1 MAEPIDYLK
10 TYLNI
15 DPMDY
20 SAMEA
25 QIAGEPLPERE
36 VFTMPSYRPQ
46 VDLSQMQAMPMQP
59 MAPTQPSGD
68 SRLQSLMDEISALK
82 SQIAELESAQATPVS
97 DVPATR
103 IVDELTKPK
112 PDKTITTSPALP
124 EGIAEGGRYFT
135 GPNGER
141 MYQPPMPK
149 VGPGQFQTMVMP
161 PAINL
166 DTGKPLDFGGE
177 KLTIGASLNDAL
189 QNLRTGQQPQLI
201 EKISQPN
208 EKKGGLSGILARL
221 NEKIRKQQPIM
232 AEGIP
237 MPTQDLKL
245 DADNI
250 PEGMTLFGQPI
261 TPDSFGGEPT
271 RKGFAMATARPDLP
285 PANVRG
291 PFGFINNKQPSS
303 GGSIGEAIRN
313 LTLKFPK
320 AQMQSVRLP
329 NQVRADSSTTPY
341 SVIQDQSLPSLP
353 SRDVARNVL
362 DTQMMYRPMQFAGGG
377 SLDKALQNLKSQLRN
392 G

>member
-59 MAPTQPSGD
+59 MAPTQSSGD

-124 EGIAEGGRYFT
+124 EGIAEGGRYYT

-149 VGPGQFQTMVMP
+149 LGPGQVGTMVMP
-161 PAINL
+161 PPINL
-166 DTGKPLDFGGE
+166 DTYKPLDFGGG
-177 KLTIGASLNDAL
+177 KLTFGRDGL
-189 QNLRTGQQPQLI
+189 QNR
-201 EKISQPN
+201 
-208 EKKGGLSGILARL
+208 
-221 NEKIRKQQPIM
+221 M
-232 AEGIP
+232 V
-237 MPTQDLKL
+237 
-245 DADNI
+245 
-250 PEGMTLFGQPI
+250 
-261 TPDSFGGEPT
+261 GEPT
-271 RKGFAMATARPDLP
+271 KIFGQSRPTPKPISTTIAELQGQMQNIP
-285 PANVRG
+285 QIPN
-291 PFGFINNKQPSS
+291 SE
-303 GGSIGEAIRN
+303 SIGEAIRN
-313 LTLKFPK
+313 LNLKFSKP
-320 AQMQSVRLP
+320 QMLP
-329 NQVRADSSTTPY
+329 NQLPVQVRADSSTTPN
-341 SVIQDQSLPSLP
+341 VIQDQSLPSLP

-377 SLDKALQNLKSQLRN
+377 SLDKALQNLKSKLSN

>member
-1 MAEPIDYLK
+1 
-10 TYLNI
+10 
-15 DPMDY
+15 
-20 SAMEA
+20 
-25 QIAGEPLPERE
+25 
-36 VFTMPSYRPQ
+36 
-46 VDLSQMQAMPMQP
+46 MQAMPMQP

-112 PDKTITTSPALP
+112 PDKIITPSPALP
-124 EGIAEGGRYFT
+124 EGIAEGGRYYT

-149 VGPGQFQTMVMP
+149 LGPGQFGTMVMP
-161 PAINL
+161 PPINL
-166 DTGKPLDFGGE
+166 DTGKPLDFGGG
-177 KLTIGASLNDAL
+177 KLTFGASLNDAL
-189 QNLRTGQQPQLI
+189 RNLRTGQQPQFI
-201 EKISQPN
+201 EKV
-208 EKKGGLSGILARL
+208 
-221 NEKIRKQQPIM
+221 KIPKF
-232 AEGIP
+232 
-237 MPTQDLKL
+237 KL

-250 PEGMTLFGQPI
+250 PEGMTLFGQAI

-320 AQMQSVRLP
+320 PQMQSVRLP
-329 NQVRADSSTTPY
+329 NQVRADSSTTPN
-341 SVIQDQSLPSLP
+341 VIQDQSLPSLP

-377 SLDKALQNLKSQLRN
+377 SLDKALQNLKSKLSN

>member
-103 IVDELTKPK
+103 IVEDVVK
-112 PDKTITTSPALP
+112 
-124 EGIAEGGRYFT
+124 IAPQKLE
-135 GPNGER
+135 N
-141 MYQPPMPK
+141 K
-149 VGPGQFQTMVMP
+149 MV
-161 PAINL
+161 
-166 DTGKPLDFGGE
+166 
-177 KLTIGASLNDAL
+177 
-189 QNLRTGQQPQLI
+189 
-201 EKISQPN
+201 
-208 EKKGGLSGILARL
+208 
-221 NEKIRKQQPIM
+221 
-232 AEGIP
+232 
-237 MPTQDLKL
+237 
-245 DADNI
+245 
-250 PEGMTLFGQPI
+250 
-261 TPDSFGGEPT
+261 GEPT
-271 RKGFAMATARPDLP
+271 KIFGQSRPTPKPISTTIAELQGQMQNIP
-285 PANVRG
+285 QIPNA
-291 PFGFINNKQPSS
+291 K
-303 GGSIGEAIRN
+303 SIGEAIRN
-313 LTLKFPK
+313 LNLKFPK
-320 AQMQSVRLP
+320 PQMLP
-329 NQVRADSSTTPY
+329 NQLPVQVRADSSTTPY
-341 SVIQDQSLPSLP
+341 SMIQDQSLPSLP

-362 DTQMMYRPMQFAGGG
+362 DTQMMYRPQQFAGGG
-377 SLDKALQNLKSQLRN
+377 SLDKALQNLKSELGN

>member
-59 MAPTQPSGD
+59 MAPTQSIGD

-103 IVDELTKPK
+103 IVEDVVK
-112 PDKTITTSPALP
+112 
-124 EGIAEGGRYFT
+124 IAPQKLE
-135 GPNGER
+135 NR
-141 MYQPPMPK
+141 M
-149 VGPGQFQTMVMP
+149 V
-161 PAINL
+161 
-166 DTGKPLDFGGE
+166 
-177 KLTIGASLNDAL
+177 
-189 QNLRTGQQPQLI
+189 
-201 EKISQPN
+201 
-208 EKKGGLSGILARL
+208 
-221 NEKIRKQQPIM
+221 
-232 AEGIP
+232 
-237 MPTQDLKL
+237 
-245 DADNI
+245 
-250 PEGMTLFGQPI
+250 
-261 TPDSFGGEPT
+261 GEPT
-271 RKGFAMATARPDLP
+271 KI
-285 PANVRG
+285 
-291 PFGFINNKQPSS
+291 FGQSKPTSKPISTTIAELQGQMQNIPQIPNAE
-303 GGSIGEAIRN
+303 SIGEAIQN
-313 LTLKFPK
+313 LNLKFQP
-320 AQMQSVRLP
+320 QMLP
-329 NQVRADSSTTPY
+329 NQVRADSSTTPN
-341 SVIQDQSLPSLP
+341 VIQDQSLPSLP

-377 SLDKALQNLKSQLRN
+377 SLDKALQNLKSELGN

>member
-59 MAPTQPSGD
+59 MAPTQSIGD

-103 IVDELTKPK
+103 IVEDVVK
-112 PDKTITTSPALP
+112 
-124 EGIAEGGRYFT
+124 IAPQKLE
-135 GPNGER
+135 NR
-141 MYQPPMPK
+141 M
-149 VGPGQFQTMVMP
+149 V
-161 PAINL
+161 
-166 DTGKPLDFGGE
+166 
-177 KLTIGASLNDAL
+177 
-189 QNLRTGQQPQLI
+189 
-201 EKISQPN
+201 
-208 EKKGGLSGILARL
+208 
-221 NEKIRKQQPIM
+221 
-232 AEGIP
+232 
-237 MPTQDLKL
+237 
-245 DADNI
+245 
-250 PEGMTLFGQPI
+250 
-261 TPDSFGGEPT
+261 GEPT
-271 RKGFAMATARPDLP
+271 KI
-285 PANVRG
+285 
-291 PFGFINNKQPSS
+291 FGQSKPTSKPISTTIAELQGQMQNIPQIPNAE
-303 GGSIGEAIRN
+303 SIGEAIRN
-313 LTLKFPK
+313 LNLKFQP
-320 AQMQSVRLP
+320 QMLP
-329 NQVRADSSTTPY
+329 NQVRADSSTTPN
-341 SVIQDQSLPSLP
+341 VIQDQSLPSLP

-377 SLDKALQNLKSQLRN
+377 SLDKALQNLKSKLSN

>member
-59 MAPTQPSGD
+59 MAPTQSIGD

-103 IVDELTKPK
+103 IVEDVVK
-112 PDKTITTSPALP
+112 
-124 EGIAEGGRYFT
+124 IAPQKLE
-135 GPNGER
+135 NR
-141 MYQPPMPK
+141 M
-149 VGPGQFQTMVMP
+149 V
-161 PAINL
+161 
-166 DTGKPLDFGGE
+166 
-177 KLTIGASLNDAL
+177 
-189 QNLRTGQQPQLI
+189 
-201 EKISQPN
+201 
-208 EKKGGLSGILARL
+208 
-221 NEKIRKQQPIM
+221 
-232 AEGIP
+232 
-237 MPTQDLKL
+237 
-245 DADNI
+245 
-250 PEGMTLFGQPI
+250 
-261 TPDSFGGEPT
+261 GEPT
-271 RKGFAMATARPDLP
+271 KI
-285 PANVRG
+285 
-291 PFGFINNKQPSS
+291 FGQSKPTSKPISTTIAELQGQMQNIPQIPNAE
-303 GGSIGEAIRN
+303 SIGEAIRN
-313 LTLKFPK
+313 LNLKFQP
-320 AQMQSVRLP
+320 QMLP
-329 NQVRADSSTTPY
+329 NQVRADSSTTPN
-341 SVIQDQSLPSLP
+341 VIQDQSLPSLP

-377 SLDKALQNLKSQLRN
+377 SLDKALQNLKSELGN

>member
-124 EGIAEGGRYFT
+124 EGIAEGGTYFT

-149 VGPGQFQTMVMP
+149 LGAGMVGNMMLP
-161 PAINL
+161 PPINL
-166 DTGKPLDFGGE
+166 DTGKPNEFGGE
-177 KLTIGASLNDAL
+177 KLTIGRDGL
-189 QNLRTGQQPQLI
+189 QNR
-201 EKISQPN
+201 
-208 EKKGGLSGILARL
+208 
-221 NEKIRKQQPIM
+221 M
-232 AEGIP
+232 V
-237 MPTQDLKL
+237 
-245 DADNI
+245 
-250 PEGMTLFGQPI
+250 
-261 TPDSFGGEPT
+261 GEPT
-271 RKGFAMATARPDLP
+271 KI
-285 PANVRG
+285 
-291 PFGFINNKQPSS
+291 FGQSKPTSNLISTTISKLQGQMQNIPQIPNAK
-303 GGSIGEAIRN
+303 SIGEAIRN
-313 LTLKFPK
+313 LNLKFPK
-320 AQMQSVRLP
+320 PQMLP
-329 NQVRADSSTTPY
+329 NQLPVQVRADSSTTPY
-341 SVIQDQSLPSLP
+341 NVIQDQSLPSLP

-377 SLDKALQNLKSQLRN
+377 SLDKALQNLKSQLNN

>member
-59 MAPTQPSGD
+59 MAPTQSSGD

-112 PDKTITTSPALP
+112 PDKIITTSPALP

-149 VGPGQFQTMVMP
+149 LGAGMMGNMMLP

-166 DTGKPLDFGGE
+166 DTGKPNEFGGE
-177 KLTIGASLNDAL
+177 KLTVGRDGL
-189 QNLRTGQQPQLI
+189 QN
-201 EKISQPN
+201 K
-208 EKKGGLSGILARL
+208 
-221 NEKIRKQQPIM
+221 M
-232 AEGIP
+232 V
-237 MPTQDLKL
+237 
-245 DADNI
+245 
-250 PEGMTLFGQPI
+250 
-261 TPDSFGGEPT
+261 GEPT
-271 RKGFAMATARPDLP
+271 KI
-285 PANVRG
+285 
-291 PFGFINNKQPSS
+291 FGQSQPTSKPIS
-303 GGSIGEAIRN
+303 TTIAELQGQMQNIPQIHNAKSIGEAIRN
-313 LTLKFPK
+313 LNLKFPK
-320 AQMQSVRLP
+320 PQILP
-329 NQVRADSSTTPY
+329 NQLPVQVRADSSTTPY
-341 SVIQDQSLPSLP
+341 SMIQDQSLPSLP

-362 DTQMMYRPMQFAGGG
+362 DTQMMFRPQQFAGGG
-377 SLDKALQNLKSQLRN
+377 SLDKALQNLKSELGN

>member
-59 MAPTQPSGD
+59 MAPTQSIGD

-103 IVDELTKPK
+103 IVEDVVK
-112 PDKTITTSPALP
+112 
-124 EGIAEGGRYFT
+124 IAPQKLE
-135 GPNGER
+135 NR
-141 MYQPPMPK
+141 M
-149 VGPGQFQTMVMP
+149 V
-161 PAINL
+161 
-166 DTGKPLDFGGE
+166 
-177 KLTIGASLNDAL
+177 
-189 QNLRTGQQPQLI
+189 
-201 EKISQPN
+201 
-208 EKKGGLSGILARL
+208 
-221 NEKIRKQQPIM
+221 
-232 AEGIP
+232 
-237 MPTQDLKL
+237 
-245 DADNI
+245 
-250 PEGMTLFGQPI
+250 
-261 TPDSFGGEPT
+261 GEPT
-271 RKGFAMATARPDLP
+271 KI
-285 PANVRG
+285 
-291 PFGFINNKQPSS
+291 FGQSKPTSKPISTTIAELQGQMQNIPQIPNAQ
-303 GGSIGEAIRN
+303 SIGEAIRN
-313 LTLKFPK
+313 LNLKFQP
-320 AQMQSVRLP
+320 QMLP
-329 NQVRADSSTTPY
+329 NQVRADSSTTPN
-341 SVIQDQSLPSLP
+341 VIQDQSLPSLP

-377 SLDKALQNLKSQLRN
+377 SLDKALQNLKSELGN

>member
-112 PDKTITTSPALP
+112 PDKTITPSPAL
-124 EGIAEGGRYFT
+124 
-135 GPNGER
+135 
-141 MYQPPMPK
+141 
-149 VGPGQFQTMVMP
+149 
-161 PAINL
+161 
-166 DTGKPLDFGGE
+166 
-177 KLTIGASLNDAL
+177 S
-189 QNLRTGQQPQLI
+189 
-201 EKISQPN
+201 
-208 EKKGGLSGILARL
+208 
-221 NEKIRKQQPIM
+221 
-232 AEGIP
+232 
-237 MPTQDLKL
+237 
-245 DADNI
+245 
-250 PEGMTLFGQPI
+250 EGMTLFGQAI

-341 SVIQDQSLPSLP
+341 NVIQDQPLPSLP

-362 DTQMMYRPMQFAGGG
+362 DTQMMYRPQQFAGGG
-377 SLDKALQNLKSQLRN
+377 SLDKALQNLKSQLSN

>member
-59 MAPTQPSGD
+59 MAPTQPSSD

-103 IVDELTKPK
+103 IVDELTQPK

-124 EGIAEGGRYFT
+124 EGIAEGGRYYT

-149 VGPGQFQTMVMP
+149 LGAGQFGTMVMP

-166 DTGKPLDFGGE
+166 DTYKPLDFGGG
-177 KLTIGASLNDAL
+177 KLTFGRDDL
-189 QNLRTGQQPQLI
+189 QN
-201 EKISQPN
+201 K
-208 EKKGGLSGILARL
+208 
-221 NEKIRKQQPIM
+221 M
-232 AEGIP
+232 V
-237 MPTQDLKL
+237 
-245 DADNI
+245 
-250 PEGMTLFGQPI
+250 
-261 TPDSFGGEPT
+261 GEPT
-271 RKGFAMATARPDLP
+271 KIFGQSRPTPKPISTTIAELQGQMQNIP
-285 PANVRG
+285 QIPNA
-291 PFGFINNKQPSS
+291 K
-303 GGSIGEAIRN
+303 SIGEAIRN
-313 LTLKFPK
+313 LNLKFPK
-320 AQMQSVRLP
+320 PQMLP
-329 NQVRADSSTTPY
+329 NQLPVQVRADSSTTPY
-341 SVIQDQSLPSLP
+341 NVIQDQSLPSLP

-362 DTQMMYRPMQFAGGG
+362 DTQMMFRPQQFAGGG
-377 SLDKALQNLKSQLRN
+377 SLDKALQNLKSQLSN

>member
-59 MAPTQPSGD
+59 MAPTQPSSD

-103 IVDELTKPK
+103 IVDELTQPK

-124 EGIAEGGRYFT
+124 EGIAEGGRYYT

-149 VGPGQFQTMVMP
+149 LGAGQFGTMVMP

-166 DTGKPLDFGGE
+166 DTYKPLDFGGG
-177 KLTIGASLNDAL
+177 KLTFGRDDL
-189 QNLRTGQQPQLI
+189 QN
-201 EKISQPN
+201 K
-208 EKKGGLSGILARL
+208 
-221 NEKIRKQQPIM
+221 M
-232 AEGIP
+232 V
-237 MPTQDLKL
+237 
-245 DADNI
+245 
-250 PEGMTLFGQPI
+250 
-261 TPDSFGGEPT
+261 GEPT
-271 RKGFAMATARPDLP
+271 KIFGQSRPTPKPISTTIAELQGQMQNIP
-285 PANVRG
+285 QIPNAE
-291 PFGFINNKQPSS
+291 
-303 GGSIGEAIRN
+303 SIGEAIRN
-313 LTLKFPK
+313 LNLKFQP
-320 AQMQSVRLP
+320 QMLP
-329 NQVRADSSTTPY
+329 NQLPVQVRADSSTTPN
-341 SVIQDQSLPSLP
+341 VIQDQSLPSLP

-362 DTQMMYRPMQFAGGG
+362 DTQMMFRPQQFAGGG
-377 SLDKALQNLKSQLRN
+377 SLDKALQNLKSQLSN

>member
-82 SQIAELESAQATPVS
+82 SKIAELESAQATPVS

-103 IVDELTKPK
+103 IVEDVVK
-112 PDKTITTSPALP
+112 
-124 EGIAEGGRYFT
+124 IAPQKLE
-135 GPNGER
+135 N
-141 MYQPPMPK
+141 K
-149 VGPGQFQTMVMP
+149 MV
-161 PAINL
+161 
-166 DTGKPLDFGGE
+166 
-177 KLTIGASLNDAL
+177 
-189 QNLRTGQQPQLI
+189 
-201 EKISQPN
+201 
-208 EKKGGLSGILARL
+208 
-221 NEKIRKQQPIM
+221 
-232 AEGIP
+232 
-237 MPTQDLKL
+237 
-245 DADNI
+245 
-250 PEGMTLFGQPI
+250 
-261 TPDSFGGEPT
+261 GEPT
-271 RKGFAMATARPDLP
+271 KI
-285 PANVRG
+285 
-291 PFGFINNKQPSS
+291 FGQSKPTSKPISTTIAELQGQMQNIPQIPNAE
-303 GGSIGEAIRN
+303 SIGEAIRN
-313 LTLKFPK
+313 LNLKFQP
-320 AQMQSVRLP
+320 QMLP
-329 NQVRADSSTTPY
+329 NQLPVQVRADSSTTPN
-341 SVIQDQSLPSLP
+341 VIQDQSLPSLP

-377 SLDKALQNLKSQLRN
+377 SLDKALQNLKSELGN